1 MLGAPVYFC
10 ADFYAGFSQTGDQ
23 MNIRVLTGQIQKQRS
38 DAVVVNLF
46 QGARPAGA
54 TRAVDEALGGLIGAA
69 LKSGD
74 FAAKANET
82 LLLYP
87 GKGAA
92 ASRVLVVGL
101 GKEREFS
108 IEVARQAAGTAA
120 RRLQELGVEE
130 ACTVLHGTGAGG
142 LDPEAAA
149 QALAEAS
156 VLACYRFDQYRNARK
171 EGRSLKRLT
180 VVEVA
185 AGKVAGIR
193 RGLRTGQLIAAAT
206 TLARDLGNHPGNVAT
221 PRFLAGVARQM
232 ARRQGLRCQ
241 IIDERGMKKLG
252 MGALLGV
259 AQGSAEPPRFIVLE
273 HNKKA
278 GGKPLVFVGKGVT
291 FDSGGISLKPGEK
304 MEDMKFDMSGAAAV
318 LGAMQA
324 VASLKVPRYIVGLVA
339 ATENL
344 PDGRAFKPGDIL
356 RAINGKTIEIVNTD
370 AEGRLILADALAYA
384 QRFRPAALIDLATLT
399 GACVVAL
406 GSHASGLMGND
417 EKLAGRV
424 RQAGEAVNERC
435 WPLPLWDEHRDQ
447 IKSDYADMKNSG
459 GRPAGAS
466 TGAALLAEFA
476 GDCPWVHLDIA
487 GTAWTSQARPYVG
500 KGSVGLGVR
509 LLVELA
515 RTWKD

>member
-1 MLGAPVYFC
+1 
-10 ADFYAGFSQTGDQ
+10 
-23 MNIRVLTGQIQKQRS
+23 MNISVLQGQIQKQRGS
-38 DAVVVNLF
+38 ALVLNLF
-46 QGARPAGA
+46 QGAKPGGA
-54 TRAVDEALGGLIGAA
+54 TKAVDEALGGLIGEA
-69 LKSGD
+69 LASGD
-74 FAAKANET
+74 FTGKRNEM

-87 GKGAA
+87 GKSRKGFAL
-92 ASRVLVVGL
+92 SRVLVVGL
-101 GKEREFS
+101 GKQAEFTLE
-108 IEVARQAAGTAA
+108 IARQTAGTAA
-120 RRLQELGVEE
+120 RRLQELGVES
-130 ACTVLHGTGAGG
+130 ALTILHGTGAGG
-142 LDPEAAA
+142 LEAEAAA

-156 VLACYRFDQYRNARK
+156 ILACYRFDQYRSGTP
-171 EGRSLKRLT
+171 ERSALGRLT
-180 VVEVA
+180 VVENDA
-185 AGKVAGIR
+185 ARLPAIR
-193 RGLRTGQLIAAAT
+193 RGLRAGSEIARAT

-221 PRFLAGVARQM
+221 PGYLAGVARQL
-232 ARRQGLRCQ
+232 ARRHGMRCQ
-241 IIDERGMKKLG
+241 VIDERGMKKLG

-259 AQGSAEPPRFIVLE
+259 AQGSAQAPRFIVLE

-344 PDGRAFKPGDIL
+344 PDGRAYKPGDIL
-356 RAINGKTIEIVNTD
+356 KTITGKTIEIVNTD
-370 AEGRLILADALAYA
+370 AEGRLILADALGYA
-384 QRFRPAALIDLATLT
+384 RRLDPAAVIDLATLT

-406 GSHASGLMGND
+406 GGHASGLFGNN
-417 EKLAGRV
+417 EQLSERV
-424 RQAGEAVNERC
+424 RLAGEAVNERC
-435 WPLPLWDEHRDQ
+435 WPLPLWEEHREQ
-447 IKSDYADMKNSG
+447 IKSDFADMKNSG

-476 GDCPWVHLDIA
+476 GDYPWVHLDIA
-487 GTAWTSQARPYVG
+487 GTAWSTQSRPYIP

-515 RTWKD
+515 RTWKK